1 MVLFSPNTSRDQR
14 TILRGLL
21 GMMVVENLNNYLG
34 LPIPIGV
41 IDEIQAKLSRMWW
54 AGKEKGRFW
63 TMIPW
68 KTLCKPKAMG
78 GLGIRD
84 IRLFNLALLG
94 RQVWRL
100 INSTDSLCFKVLSS
114 KYFLD
119 GNIFIAK
126 KVDKASFTWSSITA
140 ATEAFK
146 VGFGW
151 QIGNG
156 GKIDIRVE
164 NWGLERLNWDTITSN
179 TLNQNE
185 KSVKVLWHADSR
197 RWNVN
202 KVKKVYGHDWGDKI
216 CNIPIENEEQEDKMI
231 WFHNPHGCF
240 TSKSAY
246 SWLLLKEM
254 GYGPHKYFWKALWR
268 LDTLSKI
275 CVFTWRVGHEI
286 LPMNSKITTNIQG
299 FDKGC
304 HVKLY

>member
-21 GMMVVENLNNYLG
+21 GMTVVENLNNYLG
-34 LPIPIGV
+34 LPIPIGKKKTTAFQ
-41 IDEIQAKLSRMWW
+41 EITNRLSCRISY
-54 AGKEKGRFW
+54 G
-63 TMIPW
+63 
-68 KTLCKPKAMG
+68 
-78 GLGIRD
+78 
-84 IRLFNLALLG
+84 
-94 RQVWRL
+94 
-100 INSTDSLCFKVLSS
+100 
-114 KYFLD
+114 
-119 GNIFIAK
+119 
-126 KVDKASFTWSSITA
+126 VDKASFTWSSIA
-140 ATEAFK
+140 AAAEAFK
-146 VGFGW
+146 VSFGW

-156 GKIDIRVE
+156 GKIDIRVD
-164 NWGLERLNWDTITSN
+164 NWGLEGLNWDTITSN

-216 CNIPIENEEQEDKMI
+216 CNISIGNEEQEDKMI

-240 TSKSAY
+240 TSKSTY

-254 GYGPHKYFWKALWR
+254 GYGPHRYFWKALWK

-275 CVFTWRVGHEI
+275 RVFTWRVGHEI
-286 LPMNSKITTNIQG
+286 LPMSSKITTNIQG